1 MSTFMAVAE
10 KARHSSKVSLSRR
23 GFIVGASAF
32 ALAGCQTTSSPKR
45 KVVSDLRQDP
55 YYKAMYGPIPQEEHP
70 VPAVNLAQIPD
81 GKYLRQVVRYSGPEE
96 GGTVVVDPANRF
108 LYLVR
113 DDRTAMRYGV
123 GVGRAGFGWQ
133 GDAVIQYK
141 RQWPKWTPPAD
152 MIARQPELEEFRYG
166 MAPGI
171 ENPLGARALYLFQN
185 GKDTLYRLHGTNEH
199 WSIGKNVSSGCIRLL
214 NQDVIDLYN
223 RVPNGSRVVVRPAGN
238 PVEPLSV

>member
-1 MSTFMAVAE
+1 MSFIRTTAE
-10 KARHSSKVSLSRR
+10 KAGDCDKVSLSRR
-23 GFIVGASAF
+23 GFVIGTAAL
-32 ALAGCQTTSSPKR
+32 ALAGCQTTSSPQR
-45 KVVSDLRQDP
+45 KVVTDLRQDP
-55 YYKAMYGPIPQEEHP
+55 YYKAVYGPLPNEKFP
-70 VPAVNLAQIPD
+70 VPAVNLAQISD
-81 GKYLRQVVRYSGPEE
+81 DKYLRQVVNYTGPEV
-96 GGTVVVDPANRF
+96 GGTVVVDPGNRF

-113 DDRTAMRYGV
+113 GDGTALRYGV
-123 GVGRAGFGWQ
+123 GVGRAGFGWN

-171 ENPLGARALYLFQN
+171 ENPLGARALYLFN
-185 GKDTLYRLHGTNEH
+185 DGKDTLYRLHGTNEQ

-223 RVPNGSRVVVRPAGN
+223 RIPNGTRVVVRPAGN